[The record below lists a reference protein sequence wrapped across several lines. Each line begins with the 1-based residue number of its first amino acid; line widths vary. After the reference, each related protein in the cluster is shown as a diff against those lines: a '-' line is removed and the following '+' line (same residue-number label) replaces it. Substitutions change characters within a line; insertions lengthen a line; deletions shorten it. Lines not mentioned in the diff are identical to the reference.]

1 MRMTSKQMIRAAGL
15 SLLMVPVAFTTA
27 TAAERLV
34 VQETDLLV
42 VVDREVNCGQITELT
57 MRSSDP
63 DLFRKDSPRMQRVI
77 DGTRAILGFEC
88 ARTPAFNITG
98 EDNRSGEVV
107 FRGTAGDPTRWLVQ
121 SSQALAA
128 APAGAGST
136 VGSGTSTQTSGN
148 STGSLGGPVS
158 LGGDAVGGVRT
169 GMTVAEASNAAGGDF
184 PNKPQFRRDL
194 QALVAGDEDCVGRLQ
209 SNTRLIAGQRCL
221 VAQTVETDP
230 PRVYQTI
237 LHQAVDQD
245 QREQIV
251 AQLEQRFGRPAKR
264 ERGELPGSSWNNAGN
279 KYTLLSWRAPLE
291 RPIEASARPSG
302 IDPVTHELEALVVSY
317 GQTTEVTLWSTDT
330 ALLSRN
336 PQIKAKF

>member
-1 MRMTSKQMIRAAGL
+1 MPKSLLRAAGL
-15 SLLMVPVAFTTA
+15 SLLLAPVALSTA

-34 VQETDLLV
+34 VQEPDLLV
-42 VVDREVNCGQITELT
+42 VVDREVGCGEITELT
-57 MRSSDP
+57 IRSSDP
-63 DLFRKDSPRMQRVI
+63 DLFRKDSARMQRVV

-98 EDNRSGEVV
+98 EDNRTGDVV

-128 APAGAGST
+128 APSGSGST
-136 VGSGTSTQTSGN
+136 VGSGASAGTSGSGN
-148 STGSLGGPVS
+148 AGSGTVS

-169 GMTVAEASNAAGGDF
+169 GMTVAEATNAAGGDF
-184 PNKPQFRRDL
+184 AGKPVYRRDL
-194 QALVAGDEDCVGRLQ
+194 QALVAGDDDCVGRLQ
-209 SNTRLIAGQRCL
+209 SNTRLFAGQRCL

-230 PRVYQTI
+230 PRIYQTI

-251 AQLEQRFGRPAKR
+251 AQLEDRFGRPAKR

-279 KYTLLSWRAPLE
+279 KYTLLSWRAPLD

-302 IDPVTHELEALVVSY
+302 IDPVTYELEALVVSY
-317 GQTTEVTLWSTDT
+317 GETTEVTLWSSDT

>member
-1 MRMTSKQMIRAAGL
+1 MTVLSKQTLRAAGL
-15 SLLMVPVAFTTA
+15 SLLLAPVAFA
-27 TAAERLV
+27 SASAAERLV
-34 VQETDLLV
+34 VQEPDLLV
-42 VVDREVNCGQITELT
+42 VVDREVGCGQITELT

-63 DLFRKDSPRMQRVI
+63 DLFRKDSARMQRVV

-88 ARTPAFNITG
+88 AKIPAFNITG
-98 EDNRSGEVV
+98 EDNRTGEVV
-107 FRGTAGDPTRWLVQ
+107 FRGTAGDPTQWMVQ

-128 APAGAGST
+128 APSGSGST
-136 VGSGTSTQTSGN
+136 VGSGSSG
-148 STGSLGGPVS
+148 GSSVGGSASGGGAIS

-169 GMTVAEASNAAGGDF
+169 GMTVAEATNATGADFAG
-184 PNKPQFRRDL
+184 KPVYRRDL
-194 QALVAGDEDCVGRLQ
+194 QALVAGDDDCVGRLQ
-209 SNTRLIAGQRCL
+209 SRTRLMAGQRCL

-251 AQLEQRFGRPAKR
+251 AQLEERFGRPAKR

-291 RPIEASARPSG
+291 RPVEASARPTG
-302 IDPVTHELEALVVSY
+302 IDPVTYELEAVVVSY
-317 GQTTEVTLWSTDT
+317 GNTTEVTLWSTDT
-330 ALLSRN
+330 ALMARN

>member
-1 MRMTSKQMIRAAGL
+1 MAGTPMQTIRAAGL
-15 SLLMVPVAFTTA
+15 SLMLAPVALA
-27 TAAERLV
+27 SASAAERLV
-34 VQETDLLV
+34 VQEPDLLV
-42 VVDREVNCGQITELT
+42 VVDREVGCGEITELT

-63 DLFRKDSPRMQRVI
+63 DLFRKDSPRMQRVV

-88 ARTPAFNITG
+88 ARIPAFNITG
-98 EDNRSGEVV
+98 EDNRTGEVV

-128 APAGAGST
+128 ATGTGATIG
-136 VGSGTSTQTSGN
+136 GGA
-148 STGSLGGPVS
+148 STGSSGSVSPGTIS

-169 GMTVAEASNAAGGDF
+169 GMTVAEASNAAGVDF
-184 PNKPQFRRDL
+184 TGKPIYRRDL
-194 QALVAGDEDCVGRLQ
+194 QAVVAGDEDCVGRLQ
-209 SNTRLIAGQRCL
+209 SNTRLFAGQRCL

-230 PRVYQTI
+230 PRIYQTI

-251 AQLEQRFGRPAKR
+251 AQLEERFGRPAKR
-264 ERGELPGSSWNNAGN
+264 ERGELPGSSWNSAGN

-302 IDPVTHELEALVVSY
+302 IDPVSYELEALVVSY

>member
-1 MRMTSKQMIRAAGL
+1 MRATSKNMIRAAGL
-15 SLLMVPVAFTTA
+15 SLLMVPAAFATA

-34 VQETDLLV
+34 VQEPDLLV
-42 VVDREVNCGQITELT
+42 VVDREVGCGEITELT
-57 MRSSDP
+57 MRSSDR
-63 DLFRKDSPRMQRVI
+63 DLFRKDSPRMQRVV

-98 EDNRSGEVV
+98 EDNRTGEVV
-107 FRGTAGDPTRWLVQ
+107 FRGTAGDPTQWLVR
-121 SSQALAA
+121 SSEALAA
-128 APAGAGST
+128 APSGTGST
-136 VGSGTSTQTSGN
+136 VGSGSTAAPTSN
-148 STGSLGGPVS
+148 SVS
-158 LGGDAVGGVRT
+158 LGSDAVGGVRT

-184 PNKPQFRRDL
+184 PGKPVYRRDL

-221 VAQTVETDP
+221 VGQTVESDP

-245 QREQIV
+245 QRAQIV
-251 AQLEQRFGRPAKR
+251 AQLEERFGRPAKR
-264 ERGELPGSSWNNAGN
+264 ERGELPGSSSNNAGN

-291 RPIEASARPSG
+291 RPIEASARPNG
-302 IDPVTHELEALVVSY
+302 IDPVSHELEALVVSY

-330 ALLSRN
+330 ALLASN

>member
-1 MRMTSKQMIRAAGL
+1 MARTSTQMIRAAGL
-15 SLLMVPVAFTTA
+15 SLLLFPAVLGTA
-27 TAAERLV
+27 SAAERLV
-34 VQETDLLV
+34 VQEPDLLV
-42 VVDREVNCGQITELT
+42 VVDREVGCGEITELT
-57 MRSSDP
+57 MRSSDR
-63 DLFRKDSPRMQRVI
+63 DLFRQDSPRMQRVV

-88 ARTPAFNITG
+88 AKIPAFNITG
-98 EDNRSGEVV
+98 EDNNTGEVV
-107 FRGTAGDPTRWLVQ
+107 FRGTAGDPTQWLVK

-128 APAGAGST
+128 APSGTGAT
-136 VGSGTSTQTSGN
+136 VGSGASGA
-148 STGSLGGPVS
+148 STGTIS

-169 GMTVAEASNAAGGDF
+169 GMTVAEATNAAGGDF
-184 PNKPQFRRDL
+184 TGKPVYRRDL

-209 SNTRLIAGQRCL
+209 SNARLSAGQRCL
-221 VAQTVETDP
+221 IAQTVETDP

-245 QREQIV
+245 QRAQIV
-251 AQLEQRFGRPAKR
+251 AQLEERFGRPAKR
-264 ERGELPGSSWNNAGN
+264 ERGELPGSNWSNGGN

-302 IDPVTHELEALVVSY
+302 IDPVTYELEALVVSY
-317 GQTTEVTLWSTDT
+317 GETTEVTLWSTDT

>member
-1 MRMTSKQMIRAAGL
+1 MARNPAQMIRAAGL
-15 SLLMVPVAFTTA
+15 SLMLVPAA
-27 TAAERLV
+27 LASASAAERLV
-34 VQETDLLV
+34 VQEPDLLV
-42 VVDREVNCGQITELT
+42 VVDREVGCGEITELT
-57 MRSSDP
+57 MRSSDR
-63 DLFRKDSPRMQRVI
+63 DLFRKESARMQRVV

-88 ARTPAFNITG
+88 ARIPAFNITG
-98 EDNRSGEVV
+98 EDSQTGEVL

-128 APAGAGST
+128 APSGTGST
-136 VGSGTSTQTSGN
+136 VGSGASGG
-148 STGSLGGPVS
+148 STGTTGSGTVS

-169 GMTVAEASNAAGGDF
+169 GMTVAEASNAAGDDF
-184 PNKPQFRRDL
+184 PGKPVYRRDL

-209 SNTRLIAGQRCL
+209 SRTRLIAGQRCL
-221 VAQTVETDP
+221 VAQTVESDP

-251 AQLEQRFGRPAKR
+251 AQLEQQFGRPAKR

-279 KYTLLSWRAPLE
+279 KYALLSWRAPLE

-302 IDPVTHELEALVVSY
+302 IDPVTYALEALVVSY
-317 GQTTEVTLWSTDT
+317 GDTTEVTVWSTDT
-330 ALLSRN
+330 TLLSRN

>member
-1 MRMTSKQMIRAAGL
+1 MARISTQMIRAAGL
-15 SLLMVPVAFTTA
+15 SLLLFPAA
-27 TAAERLV
+27 LGSASAAERLV
-34 VQETDLLV
+34 VQEPDLLV
-42 VVDREVNCGQITELT
+42 VVDREVSCGEITELT
-57 MRSSDP
+57 MRSSDR
-63 DLFRKDSPRMQRVI
+63 DLFRKDGTRMQRVI

-88 ARTPAFNITG
+88 ARIPAFNITG
-98 EDNRSGEVV
+98 EDNNTGEVV

-128 APAGAGST
+128 APSGSGST
-136 VGSGTSTQTSGN
+136 IGSGTSGG
-148 STGSLGGPVS
+148 STGNGTVA

-169 GMTVAEASNAAGGDF
+169 GMTVAQASDAARSDF
-184 PNKPQFRRDL
+184 AGKPIYRRDL

-221 VAQTVETDP
+221 VGQTVETDP
-230 PRVYQTI
+230 PRIYQTI

-264 ERGELPGSSWNNAGN
+264 ERGELPGSNWNNGGHR
-279 KYTLLSWRAPLE
+279 YTLLSWRAPLE

-302 IDPVTHELEALVVSY
+302 IDPVSYELEALVISY
-317 GQTTEVTLWSTDT
+317 GETTEVTLWSTDT